1 MIPQLSEQKI
11 KDALCVARGD
21 LFVAASYLAT
31 TPRQLDRLIRSSEC
45 VQAFAATIQ
54 TIRNDP
60 EYERMSREQFED
72 ELERRACEY
81 QAEALDVIHELA
93 MMPFDTAA
101 MAEVKLKAA
110 IALRGDPNQGKGD
123 TSHSIV
129 LAELNQL
136 YQQSAQRIKSIR
148 VAQVEFQ

>member
-1 MIPQLSEQKI
+1 MIRLSEQKI

-31 TPRQLDRLIRSSEC
+31 TPRQLDRWIRASEC
-45 VQAFAATIQ
+45 VQAYVASIQRIQ
-54 TIRNDP
+54 TDP
-60 EYERMSREQFED
+60 EYDRMSKEQFED
-72 ELERRACEY
+72 ELDKRACEY
-81 QAEALDVIHELA
+81 QEVALDVIHELA
-93 MMPFDTAA
+93 VMPYETAA

-123 TSHSIV
+123 NSHSIV

>member
-1 MIPQLSEQKI
+1 MIRLSEQKI

-21 LFVAASYLAT
+21 LFVAASYLNT
-31 TPRQLDRLIRSSEC
+31 TPTKLDRMIRLSEC
-45 VQAFAATIQ
+45 VQAFATTIQ
-54 TIRNDP
+54 TIRSDP

-72 ELERRACEY
+72 ELDRRVCKY
-81 QAEALDVIHELA
+81 QSEALDVIHELA
-93 MMPFDTAA
+93 VMPFETAA

-123 TSHSIV
+123 TSHSVV
-129 LAELNQL
+129 LAELNQV

-148 VAQVEFQ
+148 IAQVDFQ